1 MDPFHVV
8 QWASDALDEVR
19 KEEWR
24 RLSSEVKEMERSSR
38 LKRGRPRGD
47 DADAATLLA
56 ARRRASE
63 VKGSAFAT
71 QKAPENLTEKQSAI
85 LASIRSNNS
94 RYYRAYD
101 LKEKL
106 RMILKLGNVED
117 ARTALKSWYWRASHS
132 RIASFKQLAAKIK
145 RNMPYILNTIKF
157 SLGNARIEA
166 MNNRIKLVIRTSYG
180 FRHVKSLI
188 DMIYLVCS
196 NIEIPL
202 PNRGFLYDKAS

>member
-1 MDPFHVV
+1 
-8 QWASDALDEVR
+8 
-19 KEEWR
+19 
-24 RLSSEVKEMERSSR
+24 MERSSR
-38 LKRGRPRGD
+38 LKRCRPKGD
-47 DADAATLLA
+47 DADAAALLV
-56 ARRRASE
+56 ARKRASE
-63 VKGSAFAT
+63 VKSSAFAT

-85 LASIRSNNS
+85 LANIRSNNS
-94 RYYRAYD
+94 RYYRAHE

-106 RMILKLGNVED
+106 RMILKLDNVED
-117 ARTALKSWYWRASHS
+117 ATLKSWYWRAFHS
-132 RIASFKQLAAKIK
+132 RIASFKQLAEKIK

-157 SLGNARIEA
+157 SLSNARIEA

-202 PNRGFLYDKAS
+202 LTEEFFIPRHLRCFYLSLFAHIYT